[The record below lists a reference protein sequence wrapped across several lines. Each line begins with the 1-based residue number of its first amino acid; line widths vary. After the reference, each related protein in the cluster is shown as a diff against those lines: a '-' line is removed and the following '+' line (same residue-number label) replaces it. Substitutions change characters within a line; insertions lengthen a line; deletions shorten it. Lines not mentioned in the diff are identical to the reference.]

1 MSDGTMSPPPDPE
14 SFVREVDSAVR
25 RSDLAHAV
33 ALAREGLAQGIDH
46 PLLLHL
52 RAHGLSDEGR
62 YEDAL
67 KDLECA
73 RELSPSEPRIPN
85 GIGECLVKAERYA
98 EAVPAFEAA
107 LRLWP
112 DYPLARYNL
121 GFALES
127 LGEPRLAEEAYR
139 RAAAVDPEYA
149 DPLARLAGLAAERLD
164 WTSAASLA
172 QRALMIDAQNVM
184 AHLALAKSDLA
195 AGERNAAEERIRT
208 VLGNERIDALE
219 RASATKLLGDIL
231 DRQDRIDDAFATYA
245 AANEQ
250 FRDFFGPRLAARNIE
265 PTPVFAE
272 RIAAYVRDLPQMPTG
287 QSSNPRQEAAGL
299 VFLLGFPRS
308 GTTLLGQIL
317 AAHPDVVTLEEK
329 LPIIDADRDFLRTP
343 GGLERLQRTSEGDLE
358 PYRRSYWKYVH
369 GFGVHVRDKVIVD
382 KLPMHTFRLP
392 LIARLFPTAKI
403 LFALRDPRDVVWSA
417 YRRPFMINAFTY
429 ELLRLESAAS
439 LYDAVMRL
447 RELCLSKLSLAL
459 LDVKQEDVTRS
470 FDTEVQKVCHHLGLP
485 WRSSMR
491 RFAETAV
498 RQNIATPS
506 SSQVRA
512 GLNEQGIGQWR
523 RYGQQLAP
531 VLPVLQPWVEKFGYP
546 AE

>member
-1 MSDGTMSPPPDPE
+1 MIPPRGAA
-14 SFVREVDSAVR
+14 SLVSEVEDAVR
-25 RSDLAHAV
+25 RSDVAQAV
-33 ALAREGLAQGIDH
+33 ELARRGLAQGIDH

-52 RAHGLSDEGR
+52 RGHSLSDEGQ
-62 YEDAL
+62 YEEAL
-67 KDLECA
+67 RDLERA
-73 RELSPSEPRIPN
+73 RELSPNEPRIPN

-112 DYPLARYNL
+112 EYPLARYNL

-139 RAAAVDPEYA
+139 RAAALDPDYA

-164 WTSAASLA
+164 WTSASSLA

-184 AHLALAKSDLA
+184 AQLALAKSEMA
-195 AGERNAAEERIRT
+195 AGEAQAAEDRIRT
-208 VLGNERIDALE
+208 VLGNDRIDALE

-250 FRDFFGPRLAARNIE
+250 FREFFGRRLAARNVE

-272 RIAAYVRDLPQMPTG
+272 RMAAYVRDLPHLPQV
-287 QSSNPRQEAAGL
+287 QISNPHYEAAGL
-299 VFLLGFPRS
+299 VFLVGFPRS

-317 AAHPDVVTLEEK
+317 AAHPDVVTLEER
-329 LPIIDADRDFLRTP
+329 LPIVEADRDFLRTA
-343 GGLERLQRTSEGDLE
+343 GGLQRLRRASEEELER
-358 PYRRSYWKYVH
+358 YRRSYWKYVR

-392 LIARLFPTAKI
+392 LIARLFPAAKS

-439 LYDAVMRL
+439 LYDAVMGL
-447 RELCLSKLSLAL
+447 RELCLSKLSLAW

-491 RFAETAV
+491 RFAETAI

-523 RYGQQLAP
+523 RYGQHLAP
-531 VLPVLQPWVEKFGYP
+531 VLPMLQPWVEKFGYP